1 MDGPLGEC
9 VKKRMH
15 LVDGYTTTLFKRQ
28 NKKYSPLIHTILDNS
43 NFIYI
48 VCYDRGF
55 RRKPRPV
62 NSVSYLILTRV

>member
-28 NKKYSPLIHTILDNS
+28 NKKYSPLIPFLI
-43 NFIYI
+43 
-48 VCYDRGF
+48 
-55 RRKPRPV
+55 
-62 NSVSYLILTRV
+62 ILTLYLFYVMTEASLGSQDL